1 MRGRSGTTL
10 IEVLLATLIL
20 GICILGLMQGLSA
33 CVEVFNASAF
43 IHQAANVLSRGEAAH
58 PMILES
64 DPEEDY
70 PVDADS
76 SIADGWTFER
86 TVDEDEDED
95 GLYVVRTKVV
105 KGHGGLGMEQE
116 FVRLIYFK
124 K

>member
-1 MRGRSGTTL
+1 MPGDMLRPGADSERYP
-10 IEVLLATLIL
+10 A
-20 GICILGLMQGLSA
+20 
-33 CVEVFNASAF
+33 
-43 IHQAANVLSRGEAAH
+43 R
-58 PMILES
+58 ILES